1 MLILGVDRVSFSYGS
16 VKVLHDVSLELREG
30 EIVSLL
36 GPNGAG
42 KSTLFRAISGL
53 GKPSAGSISFA
64 GSPIS
69 GQPAHKI
76 VRRGL
81 GQVAE
86 GRQIFHS
93 LTVNDNLLL
102 AAHYGNRKKEKR
114 VEELSKRV
122 FSLFPILEERRD
134 QRAGTLSGGQQQM
147 LAIGK
152 ALMVEP
158 RLLLLD
164 EPSLGLAPIVVREI
178 MRVLVELRRQGMEV
192 LLIEQNAAAALG
204 ISDRAYVLES
214 GRIKLSGS
222 AAELA
227 CNESVK
233 EHYLGMGATWNG
245 M

>member
-1 MLILGVDRVSFSYGS
+1 MLVLDVDRVSFSYGS
-16 VKVLHDVSLELREG
+16 VKVIHDVSLNLREG

-53 GKPSAGSISFA
+53 GKPTAGSISFA
-64 GSPIS
+64 GSPII

-114 VEELSKRV
+114 ADELSKRV

-134 QRAGTLSGGQQQM
+134 KRAGTLSGGQQQM

-192 LLIEQNAAAALG
+192 LLIEQNAAVALG

-227 CNESVK
+227 RDESVK
-233 EHYLGMGATWNG
+233 EHYLGMGAAWNG